1 MQLPNLTS
9 KDLAH
14 WMLDQILDH
23 FTEDPLNRRCK
34 DAGGFFYSPKSLR
47 KAHPDNIGDSIGM
60 FLDPLVGEKLDKEL
74 RDLKGDC
81 SIQSILERGQ
91 ELESFKDIPERLWE
105 VDIKIL
111 IAFQKLHDVRLYWEG
126 SNEISNQGLKFVG
139 KIRKLI
145 EQCYN

>member
-1 MQLPNLTS
+1 MQLPDLES

-14 WMLDQILDH
+14 WMLDQITDH

-34 DAGGFFYSPKSLR
+34 GAGGFFYSPKSL
-47 KAHPDNIGDSIGM
+47 KKPHKDNIGCTIGM
-60 FLDPLVGEKLDKEL
+60 FLDPLVSEKLDKEL
-74 RDLKGDC
+74 RSLKGDC
-81 SIQSILERGQ
+81 SIQSVKERGQ

-111 IAFQKLHDVRLYWEG
+111 TAFQSLHDTRLYWDG
-126 SNEISNQGLKFVG
+126 SNEISNQGVKFVS